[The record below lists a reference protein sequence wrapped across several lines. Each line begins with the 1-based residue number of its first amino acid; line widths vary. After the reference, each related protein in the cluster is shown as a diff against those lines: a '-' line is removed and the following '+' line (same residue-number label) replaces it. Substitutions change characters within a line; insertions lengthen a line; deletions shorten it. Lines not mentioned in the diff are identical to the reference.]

1 MLLQPVVWG
10 NSHVLHHGLHC
21 SCTNNMGILL
31 KALCRRSTLLQ
42 LHLNPLAL
50 WRVRPTRLLVFPK
63 LYTEVFKFPLPASV
77 RLEPGR
83 IFLSNHTLWSLLYL
97 QGMSEEAVRQTR
109 SQKRA
114 LERDALPQSTEPSN
128 SDSESKKPKLDPSEP
143 TTETQTEA
151 EAHPAVLGAELSR
164 TRDTPKHEKDDD
176 DDVEEEEEEQGQLPI
191 PLVLPLAA
199 QQVTNDK
206 TGEPSSDN
214 RTDCDDRVSQVKT
227 ELAADTRSHPRVT
240 ETKAASGALAGGE
253 VKATFKVEVQT
264 GGEQPVDMSTS
275 RR

>member
-1 MLLQPVVWG
+1 MCCTTDLIARAQTTWGSSQRRPVTAPPV
-10 NSHVLHHGLHC
+10 SSC
-21 SCTNNMGILL
+21 SSENL
-31 KALCRRSTLLQ
+31 ADTLT
-42 LHLNPLAL
+42 P
-50 WRVRPTRLLVFPK
+50 LLVFPE
-63 LYTEVFKFPLPASV
+63 LCTEVFKFLLPASV
-77 RLEPGR
+77 KLELGR
-83 IFLSNHTLWSLLYL
+83 IFLSAHMLWSLLCL

-114 LERDALPQSTEPSN
+114 LERDALPQLTEPSN

-143 TTETQTEA
+143 TTETQA
-151 EAHPAVLGAELSR
+151 EPETHPAVLGAELSR
-164 TRDTPKHEKDDD
+164 TSDTPKHEKDDD
-176 DDVEEEEEEQGQLPI
+176 DDMEEDEEEQGQVPK

-214 RTDCDDRVSQVKT
+214 RTDCDDRVSQVKA
-227 ELAADTRSHPRVT
+227 EPAADTRSHPRVA
-240 ETKAASGALAGGE
+240 ETKAASVLAGGE

-264 GGEQPVDMSTS
+264 GEQPVDMSTS

>member
-1 MLLQPVVWG
+1 
-10 NSHVLHHGLHC
+10 
-21 SCTNNMGILL
+21 
-31 KALCRRSTLLQ
+31 
-42 LHLNPLAL
+42 
-50 WRVRPTRLLVFPK
+50 
-63 LYTEVFKFPLPASV
+63 
-77 RLEPGR
+77 
-83 IFLSNHTLWSLLYL
+83 
-97 QGMSEEAVRQTR
+97 MSEEAVRQTR

-114 LERDALPQSTEPSN
+114 LERDALPQLTEPSN

-143 TTETQTEA
+143 TTETQTEP
-151 EAHPAVLGAELSR
+151 ETHPAVLGAELSR

-176 DDVEEEEEEQGQLPI
+176 DDMEEEDEEQGQLPT

-227 ELAADTRSHPRVT
+227 EQAVDTRSHPRVT
-240 ETKAASGALAGGE
+240 ETKTASGVLAGGE

-264 GGEQPVDMSTS
+264 GEQPVDMSTS